1 MLREEERPW
10 VLYTFMVASDASS
23 ETAATTTE
31 TRGEFILSE
40 QPTIGSNMSAAVVLS
55 CLGGKTGFKFEPML
69 SRRRVT
75 PLKSSIGRRQ

>member
-1 MLREEERPW
+1 
-10 VLYTFMVASDASS
+10 MVASDASS

-55 CLGGKTGFKFEPML
+55 CLGGKTGFKFE
-69 SRRRVT
+69 
-75 PLKSSIGRRQ
+75 